1 VAYSS
6 NAAERNV
13 GTNPVKTT
21 IAISLWLLLVL
32 VFFALAGLWLI
43 AIAPLLTR
51 TFYRRRERAIRL
63 LDERLGFGLS
73 NYVLARRSEWL
84 DRLLNDTVV
93 VSAIAASVAAG
104 EGTQDVV
111 RLRARTYVEE
121 IVPSFSTMLYFRV
134 GYWLMRWTLRT
145 LYWIRAEYD
154 DREAFGRIGRDCC
167 VVLVS
172 NHRSNI
178 DPLLLIYLVSKRAMI
193 SYSAGEWALVWPL
206 RYLLHAIGC
215 YIVRRDGS
223 GDRLYRVLL
232 ERYVF
237 LTAAHCVPQGLF
249 LEGGL
254 SRDGTVQ
261 PPKLGLLS
269 YVLRALNHDRC
280 RDIVFVPVGLG
291 YDRIPEDRTLLAHRA
306 QGFRGKSRLYSL
318 TALLRFAVL
327 MMPRMIGLGR
337 PFGQAVAN
345 FGRPLSLVQWQA
357 ERGCLVEGDDPV
369 LRRQHVTHLGE
380 DLKARIEALIP
391 VLPINLLAEVL
402 LAAGPDGLAE
412 LELKQRALSRAAA
425 LRLGAVPVIL
435 TINGEDHAFS
445 QALLQLLRRRAVEL
459 GADGRLRITAVG
471 GPLLQYYRN
480 VIPRFMHDE
489 RHSAPC

>member
-1 VAYSS
+1 M
-6 NAAERNV
+6 
-13 GTNPVKTT
+13 
-21 IAISLWLLLVL
+21 SLWLLLVL
-32 VFFALAGLWLI
+32 SFFALAGFWLI

-51 TFYRRRERAIRL
+51 IFYRRRERAIRR

-93 VSAIAASVAAG
+93 ESAIAASVAAG
-104 EGTQDVV
+104 EGAQDAV
-111 RLRARTYVEE
+111 RLRARAYVEE
-121 IVPSFSTMLYFRV
+121 IVPSFSTMLYFRT

-145 LYWIRAEYD
+145 LYWIRVDYD
-154 DREAFGRIGRDCC
+154 DREALGRIGRDSC

-178 DPLLLIYLVSKRAMI
+178 DPLLLIYLASKRAMV
-193 SYSAGEWALVWPL
+193 SYAAGEWALVWPL
-206 RYLLHAIGC
+206 RFLLHAIGC

-237 LTAAHCVPQGLF
+237 LAAAHCVPQGLF

-254 SRDGTVQ
+254 SRDGALQ
-261 PPKLGLLS
+261 PLKLGLLS
-269 YVLRALNHDRC
+269 YLVRALNHDRC

-291 YDRIPEDRTLLAHRA
+291 YDRIPEDRTLLAHRD

-318 TALLRFAVL
+318 GAFLRFAVL

-337 PFGQAVAN
+337 PFGEAVAN
-345 FGRPLSLVQWQA
+345 FGRPLSLVQWQT
-357 ERGCLVEGDDPV
+357 ERGSHLDHVDRV
-369 LRRQHVTHLGE
+369 LQRQHLTRLGE
-380 DLKARIEALIP
+380 DLMARVAALIP
-391 VLPINLLAEVL
+391 VLPINLLAEAL
-402 LAAGPDGLAE
+402 LAAGADGLAE

-425 LRLGAVPVIL
+425 LRLDAVPVIL
-435 TINGEDHAFS
+435 TANAEDHAFN

-459 GADGRLRITAVG
+459 GVDGRLRISAAG
-471 GPLLQYYRN
+471 GPLLQYFRN
-480 VIPRFMHDE
+480 AIPKYAHNDR
-489 RHSAPC
+489 RSAPC

>member
-1 VAYSS
+1 MYSS
-6 NAAERNV
+6 NAAERKA
-13 GTNPVKTT
+13 GTRPVKTT
-21 IAISLWLLLVL
+21 IGVSLWLLLVL
-32 VFFALAGLWLI
+32 APFALAGLWLI
-43 AIAPLLTR
+43 VIAPLLTR
-51 TFYRRRERAIRL
+51 TFYRRRERVIRI

-93 VSAIAASVAAG
+93 VAAIAASVAAG
-104 EGTQDVV
+104 EGTQDTV
-111 RLRARTYVEE
+111 RLRARAYVEE
-121 IVPSFSTMLYFRV
+121 IVPSFSTLLYFRV

-154 DREAFGRIGRDCC
+154 DREALGRIGRDCC

-178 DPLLLIYLVSKRAMI
+178 DPLLLIYLVSKRAVI

-254 SRDGTVQ
+254 SRDGALQ
-261 PPKLGLLS
+261 PLKLGLLS
-269 YVLRALNHDRC
+269 YVVRALNHDRC

-291 YDRIPEDRTLLAHRA
+291 YDRIPEDRTLLAHRE
-306 QGFRGKSRLYSL
+306 QGFHGKNRLYSL
-318 TALLRFAVL
+318 AAFLRFAVL

-345 FGRPLSLVQWQA
+345 FGRPLSLVQWQT
-357 ERGCLVEGDDPV
+357 ERGRLVDGDDPL
-369 LRRQHVTHLGE
+369 LRRQHVTRLGE
-380 DLKARIEALIP
+380 ELKARIAALIP
-391 VLPINLLAEVL
+391 VLPISLLAEVL
-402 LAAGPDGLAE
+402 LAAGPGGLAE
-412 LELKQRALSRAAA
+412 LELKQRALLRAAV
-425 LRLGAVPVIL
+425 LRLAAVPVIL
-435 TINGEDHAFS
+435 TTNGEDHAFS
-445 QALLQLLRRRAVEL
+445 QALLLLLRRRAVEL
-459 GADGRLRITAVG
+459 GVDGRLRITAVG
-471 GPLLQYYRN
+471 EPLLEYYRN